1 MGSLK
6 LQSFEDFTTASA
18 KAAALKLE
26 EEQSAARNQAADQF
40 KTLLAEFGVTS
51 IKDLNEEERNSFYRK
66 LGASEITESLA
77 IIEEGTRSQIGV
89 IKRNGKIESV
99 YMHYDGYPDHMLP
112 TIKKGY
118 KDGKNVSLLLKKG
131 GGSGLDAD
139 PSKINF
145 YGDKT
150 VSKGDIKNIDKYL
163 YDMADMAGAEYVYLW
178 DERSKKW
185 MMADTYDE
193 PRELKPAFE
202 HVIINEAFVPSKG
215 NVKDAKKVKKSLEGI
230 MLAAPDLTADSATH
244 LGAIKYLT
252 MNALEDANFHS
263 YIEPIGKKIGGK
275 IRTIMAK
282 LDGLGDIEVPVG
294 AKTIQK
300 FLDKHYSTLS
310 SAAGWSGIGIVEG
323 VAMYL
328 DGWGFSKVAQAIVD
342 EFNLLFQNESVLT
355 EGNAFLAARAKAM
368 EEGAE
373 EFEFNG
379 KTFTL
384 AKEDVNESLKS
395 DIKTYQRQ
403 RKLGYNDQFHGEQ
416 SLSYTLSLDLG
427 MDPDNEFGGGD
438 WLGFDHVDLY
448 VNGGKKEGTILDGAL
463 TGKYTYDDLKSAAA
477 KFLGIRESVN
487 EGDIAKVSK
496 KEIMFHLDQFEKG
509 NIEAEDL
516 RQAMEEILGEG
527 NAFGAARAEAIAK
540 GEDKFKVGDEEYDVE
555 GVDADDKENAKEYAE
570 EEGIE
575 VKEEE
580 VTEDEIEIKVDGDYE
595 IEVEKEEDEE
605 EESEEEAPAEEEGEE
620 EEVAEEGVT
629 NEAEV
634 KSDEDFKE
642 YAFAIL
648 GKAFG
653 DKFDEEKA
661 QEVVDGLLDKHGDDY
676 GAAVGALQSSLG

>member
-6 LQSFEDFTTASA
+6 LQSFEDFAAAS
-18 KAAALKLE
+18 KAAADAKIQ
-26 EEQSAARNQAADQF
+26 EEQKAARTESAYQF
-40 KTLLAEFGVTS
+40 ETLLADFGVTS
-51 IKDLNEEERNSFYRK
+51 VKDLSEEDRNKFFAK
-66 LGASEITESLA
+66 LGASEVSESLA
-77 IIEEGTRSQIGV
+77 IVEEGTRSQIG
-89 IKRNGKIESV
+89 IISKSGKIESV

-118 KDGKNVSLLLKKG
+118 MNPGTVKMLLKKG
-131 GGSGLDAD
+131 GGSFLEAD

-150 VSKGDIKNIDKYL
+150 TMKGDVKNIDKYIKDAEYNGGAEFVYL
-163 YDMADMAGAEYVYLW
+163 YDMG
-178 DERSKKW
+178 SKKW

-202 HVIINEAFVPSKG
+202 QFKINEAFVPSKG
-215 NVKDAKKVKKSLEGI
+215 NVKDAKKVNKALEGL
-230 MLAAPDLTADSATH
+230 MMQASALTADSATH

-275 IRTIMAK
+275 IRTVMSKI
-282 LDGLGDIEVPVG
+282 DGLGGIEVPVG

-300 FLDKHYSTLS
+300 FLDEHYSTLS

-342 EFNLLFQNESVLT
+342 EFNLLFQNEAVVT
-355 EGNAFLAARAKAM
+355 EGNAFFAARAKAM

-379 KTFTL
+379 KKFTL
-384 AKEDVNESLKS
+384 TKE
-395 DIKTYQRQ
+395 
-403 RKLGYNDQFHGEQ
+403 
-416 SLSYTLSLDLG
+416 
-427 MDPDNEFGGGD
+427 
-438 WLGFDHVDLY
+438 
-448 VNGGKKEGTILDGAL
+448 
-463 TGKYTYDDLKSAAA
+463 
-477 KFLGIRESVN
+477 
-487 EGDIAKVSK
+487 
-496 KEIMFHLDQFEKG
+496 
-509 NIEAEDL
+509 
-516 RQAMEEILGEG
+516 EEEVEEG

-575 VKEEE
+575 VEEGNAFGAARAEAIAKGEDKFKVGDEEYDVEGVDADDEENAKEYAEEEGIEVKEEE

-595 IEVEKEEDEE
+595 IEVEKEDDEE
-605 EESEEEAPAEEEGEE
+605 EGEEEAPAEEEGEE

>member
-66 LGASEITESLA
+66 LGASEITESVA
-77 IIEEGTRSQIGV
+77 VIEEGTRSQIG
-89 IKRNGKIESV
+89 IIDKRGKIESV

-112 TIKKGY
+112 TIKR
-118 KDGKNVSLLLKKG
+118 GKYDAGTVKTLLKKG
-131 GGSGLDAD
+131 GGSFLEVDWRN
-139 PSKINF
+139 INF

-150 VSKGDIKNIDKYL
+150 TMKGDVKNIDKYL
-163 YDMADMAGAEYVYLW
+163 YDAADRAGAEYVYLY

-185 MMADTYDE
+185 MMADTYDM

-202 HVIINEAFVPSKG
+202 HLVINEKFVPSKG
-215 NVKDAKKVKKSLEGI
+215 NVKDAKKVAKTLEGI
-230 MLAAPDLTADSATH
+230 MIEGSALTGDETTH
-244 LGAIKYLT
+244 LGAIKYLL
-252 MNALEDANFHS
+252 MEALQDANFHS
-263 YIEPIGKKIGGK
+263 YIEPVGKALGGK
-275 IRTIMAK
+275 IRTVMIK
-282 LDGLGDIEVPVG
+282 VENLGGIEIPVG
-294 AKTIQK
+294 AKTIK
-300 FLDKHYSTLS
+300 RFLDDNYVKLS

-323 VAMYL
+323 IALYL
-328 DGWGFSKVAQAIVD
+328 DGWGLSKHAQKIVD
-342 EFNLLFQNESVLT
+342 AFNLIYQNESVIN
-355 EGNAFLAARAKAM
+355 EGNAFFAARAKAM
-368 EEGAE
+368 EEGAD

-379 KTFTL
+379 KKFPLT
-384 AKEDVNESLKS
+384 KE
-395 DIKTYQRQ
+395 
-403 RKLGYNDQFHGEQ
+403 
-416 SLSYTLSLDLG
+416 
-427 MDPDNEFGGGD
+427 
-438 WLGFDHVDLY
+438 
-448 VNGGKKEGTILDGAL
+448 
-463 TGKYTYDDLKSAAA
+463 
-477 KFLGIRESVN
+477 
-487 EGDIAKVSK
+487 
-496 KEIMFHLDQFEKG
+496 
-509 NIEAEDL
+509 
-516 RQAMEEILGEG
+516 EEEVEEG

-540 GEDKFKVGDEEYDVE
+540 GESKFKVGDEEYDVE

-580 VTEDEIEIKVDGDYE
+580 VTEDEIEITVDGDYE
-595 IEVEKEEDEE
+595 IEVEKEDDEE
-605 EESEEEAPAEEEGEE
+605 EESEEEAPAEEEGGEEEGEE

-642 YAFAIL
+642 YAFAVL

>member
-6 LQSFEDFTTASA
+6 LQSFEDFSNAAA

-51 IKDLNEEERNSFYRK
+51 IKDLNEEDRNSFYRK
-66 LGASEITESLA
+66 LGASEITESVA
-77 IIEEGTRSQIGV
+77 VIEEGTRSQIG
-89 IKRNGKIESV
+89 IINKRGKIESV

-118 KDGKNVSLLLKKG
+118 MNPGAVKFLLKKG

-150 VSKGDIKNIDKYL
+150 TMKGDMKDVDKYL
-163 YDMADMAGAEYVYLW
+163 YDAADRAGAEYVYLY
-178 DERSKKW
+178 DEKSKKW
-185 MMADTYDE
+185 MMADTYDM

-202 HVIINEAFVPSKG
+202 HLVINEKFVPSKG
-215 NVKDAKKVKKSLEGI
+215 NVKDAKKVAKTLEGI
-230 MLAAPDLTADSATH
+230 MMEGSALTGDETTH
-244 LGAIKYLT
+244 LGAIKYLL

-263 YIEPIGKKIGGK
+263 YIEPVGKALGGK
-275 IRTIMAK
+275 IRTVMIK
-282 LDGLGDIEVPVG
+282 VENLGGMELPVG
-294 AKTIQK
+294 AKSIK
-300 FLDKHYSTLS
+300 RFLDDNYVKLS

-323 VAMYL
+323 IALYL
-328 DGWGFSKVAQAIVD
+328 DGWGLSKHAQKIVD
-342 EFNLLFQNESVLT
+342 AFNLIYQNESVVN
-355 EGNAFLAARAKAM
+355 EGNAFFAARAKAM
-368 EEGAE
+368 EEGAD

-379 KTFTL
+379 KKFPLT
-384 AKEDVNESLKS
+384 KE
-395 DIKTYQRQ
+395 
-403 RKLGYNDQFHGEQ
+403 
-416 SLSYTLSLDLG
+416 
-427 MDPDNEFGGGD
+427 
-438 WLGFDHVDLY
+438 
-448 VNGGKKEGTILDGAL
+448 
-463 TGKYTYDDLKSAAA
+463 
-477 KFLGIRESVN
+477 
-487 EGDIAKVSK
+487 
-496 KEIMFHLDQFEKG
+496 
-509 NIEAEDL
+509 
-516 RQAMEEILGEG
+516 EEEVEEG

-540 GEDKFKVGDEEYDVE
+540 GEDKFKVGDEEYDVEGVDADDKENAKEYAEEEGIEVEEGNAFGAARAEAIAKGESKFKVGDEEYDVE

-605 EESEEEAPAEEEGEE
+605 EGEEEAPAEEEGEE

-642 YAFAIL
+642 YAFAVL

>member
-6 LQSFEDFTTASA
+6 LQSFEEFANASA
-18 KAAALKLE
+18 KAAKAKLE
-26 EEQSAARNQAADQF
+26 EEQSAARNEAAYQF

-66 LGASEITESLA
+66 LGASEISESIA
-77 IIEEGTRSQIGV
+77 VIEEGTRSQIG
-89 IKRNGKIESV
+89 IINKRGKIESV

-118 KDGKNVSLLLKKG
+118 MNPGTVKFLLKKG

-150 VSKGDIKNIDKYL
+150 TMKGDMKDIDKYL
-163 YDMADMAGAEYVYLW
+163 YDAADRAGAEYVYLY
-178 DERSKKW
+178 DEKSKKW
-185 MMADTYDE
+185 MMADTYDM

-202 HVIINEAFVPSKG
+202 HFVINEAFVPSKG

-355 EGNAFLAARAKAM
+355 EGNAFFAARAKAM

-379 KTFTL
+379 KKFPVTEGMNDKGEADIDFDGGAKDLKMIKKKFKVDAEEYNPGMVMLKGKKKDIL
-384 AKEDVNESLKS
+384 AYLRS
-395 DIKTYQRQ
+395 DFY
-403 RKLGYNDQFHGEQ
+403 
-416 SLSYTLSLDLG
+416 G
-427 MDPDNEFGGGD
+427 MDEDDIEELYP
-438 WLGFDHVDLY
+438 DLY
-448 VNGGKKEGTILDGAL
+448 EDSEIEVEMKAVV
-463 TGKYTYDDLKSAAA
+463 S
-477 KFLGIRESVN
+477 
-487 EGDIAKVSK
+487 EGDIARVSK

-540 GEDKFKVGDEEYDVE
+540 GEDTFKVGDEEYPVEDV
-555 GVDADDKENAKEYAE
+555 GADDKENAEEYAE

-595 IEVEKEEDEE
+595 IEVEKEDDEE
-605 EESEEEAPAEEEGEE
+605 EESEEAPAEEEGEE

-642 YAFAIL
+642 YAFAVL